1 MAAHEVYYCGKCK
14 QQQQSS
20 AGIKCKVCG
29 KPTVSWDT
37 SRESAADAQRKWEH
51 INGKR

>member
-1 MAAHEVYYCGKCK
+1 MDAHEIYYCGKCK
-14 QQQQSS
+14 QQPS

-37 SRESAADAQRKWEH
+37 SRESAAAAQ
-51 INGKR
+51 